1 MDAVRHQIETMAP
14 ELKLKANPVIR
25 NFFPVDLKQFLET
38 ESLRFCVLV
47 VDSKT
52 VKDAYGNLP
61 VGPRNEYHD
70 LLHTAVDTVGKK
82 NNK

>member
-1 MDAVRHQIETMAP
+1 MDAVRHQIEKMAP

-25 NFFPVDLKQFLET
+25 NFFPVGLKQFLET

-70 LLHTAVDTVGKK
+70 LLRTAVDTVGKK